1 MGDIVTFPLKTAPFL
16 TDELLGAKQPSSE
29 CSRYSMLFWIHPPTT
44 MRTHTRHLLSVF
56 AISVALLA
64 GASPAQAQFGVAGGL
79 NFESADDIKATSG
92 SATLDN
98 STGYHVGLVYEFSL
112 GPVGLRPGVY
122 YRRVGDFSF
131 SNTSSPL
138 DGTRYSV
145 SAWEVPVDLKVTV
158 LPTPLVS
165 PYIVGGP
172 KATFPRGEDEFDDAV
187 KDVSYTFNVGVGANI
202 SLPATSLQ
210 LQPELRYE
218 FGASGFIEED
228 KEVSLGDNN
237 VNFEPQDSPQFSTL
251 ALRLHILF

>member
-1 MGDIVTFPLKTAPFL
+1 
-16 TDELLGAKQPSSE
+16 
-29 CSRYSMLFWIHPPTT
+29 

-56 AISVALLA
+56 ALSVCFLA
-64 GASPAQAQFGVAGGL
+64 GAAPAQGQFGVAGGL
-79 NFESADDIKATSG
+79 NFESTDDIEATNG

-112 GPVGLRPGVY
+112 GPIGLRPGVY

-131 SNTSSPL
+131 SNTSGPL
-138 DGTRYSV
+138 DDTRYSV

-165 PYIVGGP
+165 PYITGGP

-187 KDVSYTFNVGVGANI
+187 KDISYTFNIGIGANI

-237 VNFEPQDSPQFSTL
+237 VNFEPQDSPRFSTL